1 MYLVQDPE
9 KIKSER
15 KAHEDKW
22 EKLAREAK
30 KKNPNF
36 ELPIAPY
43 KDTHIVGHHN
53 GLDNGNSIILQ

>member
-15 KAHEDKW
+15 KANEDKW
-22 EKLAREAK
+22 AKLAKEAK
-30 KKNPNF
+30 KRDPEF
-36 ELPIAPY
+36 VVPIAPY
-43 KDTHIVGHHN
+43 KDSHIVGQHN